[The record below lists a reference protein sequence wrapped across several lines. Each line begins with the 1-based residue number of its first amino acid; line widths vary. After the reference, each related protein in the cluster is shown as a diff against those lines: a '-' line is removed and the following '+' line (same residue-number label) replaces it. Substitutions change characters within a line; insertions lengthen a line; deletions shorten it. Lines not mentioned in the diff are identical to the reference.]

1 MKIKPIRNEKDYEE
15 ALKTIESLM
24 DAEEGSERGDRLDV
38 WVTLV
43 EAFEAK
49 NFPIETTEPV
59 AAIEFVME
67 QQSLTSKNLEE
78 YIGSR
83 ARVWEVLNHKRGL
96 TLPMIRRL
104 NEGLGIP
111 AEILIQA
118 PSNQSL

>member
-49 NFPIETTEPV
+49 NFPIETPEPV

-83 ARVWEVLNHKRGL
+83 ARVSEVLNHKRGL

-104 NEGLGIP
+104 NEWLGIP